1 MATIRFGTL
10 GPSGTNHEYVT
21 RRYIEFHGLEAEV
34 KLFGNFDDALAA
46 FDADEIDYLVQC
58 AVHPD
63 TPRVMGSNFR
73 ERFVVD
79 TFISP
84 SQTLAILTRKDVSKP
99 ETISLVSPA
108 TDEYADLSSYS
119 KLIPAVSIPVAFER
133 LMKGECDSALV
144 YRYYFDSQP
153 EKLRVDATIGS
164 PDDAWIVYGRERVG
178 AGEIVASRESVVA
191 KQFAELQRSQR

>member
-1 MATIRFGTL
+1 MSKIIFGTL

-21 RRYIEFHGLEAEV
+21 RRYIDFHELDGEV
-34 KLFGNFDDALAA
+34 RLFNNFDEAMLA
-46 FDADEIDYLVQC
+46 FDARQIDFLIQC

-63 TPRVMGSNFR
+63 TPRVMGSNFH

-84 SQTLAILTRKDVSKP
+84 SQTLAILTRKDVVKP

-108 TDEYADLSSYS
+108 TDDYADLSSYS
-119 KLIPAVSIPVAFER
+119 ELMPAVSIPFAFER

-144 YRYYFDSQP
+144 YRYYYDANP
-153 EKLRVDATIGS
+153 EELRVDATIGS
-164 PDDAWIVYGRERVG
+164 PDDAWIVYGRQRVG
-178 AGEIVASRESVVA
+178 GGEIVADRSSVVS
-191 KQFAELQRSQR
+191 KQFAELQRR